1 MIALADPRR
10 CTTMRSEPNVRL
22 EQLRLSGPAGTNVG
36 QFLLG
41 PLRLIVSAG
50 GGWDHVSVSHATRL
64 PTWDEM
70 DRIKQLCF
78 RDDEIVMQLHVN
90 DDRQIDL
97 VHTCLPLWRP
107 QRPEEIAAV
116 RTRWEADGERW
127 LYGDLQASDPIPL
140 PPREF
145 V

>member
-1 MIALADPRR
+1 
-10 CTTMRSEPNVRL
+10 
-22 EQLRLSGPAGTNVG
+22 
-36 QFLLG
+36 
-41 PLRLIVSAG
+41 
-50 GGWDHVSVSHATRL
+50 
-64 PTWDEM
+64 
-70 DRIKQLCF
+70 
-78 RDDEIVMQLHVN
+78 MQLHVN

-97 VHTCLPLWRP
+97 AHTCLHLWRP

-140 PPREF
+140 PPRAF